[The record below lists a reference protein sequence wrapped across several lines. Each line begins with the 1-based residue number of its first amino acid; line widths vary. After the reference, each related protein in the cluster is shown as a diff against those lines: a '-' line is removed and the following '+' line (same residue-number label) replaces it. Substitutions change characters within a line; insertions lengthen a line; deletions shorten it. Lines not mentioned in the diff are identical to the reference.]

1 MIKVKDVM
9 TRNVIYVKKDTP
21 VIEAIQ
27 LMAKND
33 VTGVPVV
40 EDDMTPAGVLS
51 EQDVLRLLHTYRDEK
66 DRTAGDFMS
75 TPAIHFDMEEP
86 LLDACFR
93 LRDKLKK
100 CSIRRV
106 LVTSQGK
113 VVGIIS
119 RSDILVCILNLCN
132 EDAVLD
138 CLNLE

>member
-21 VIEAIQ
+21 VIEAIR
-27 LMAKND
+27 LMVKGD

-66 DRTAGDFMS
+66 DRTVADFMS
-75 TPAIHFDMEEP
+75 QPAIHFDLEEP

-93 LRDKLKK
+93 LREKLRE

-119 RSDILVCILNLCN
+119 RSDILICILNLCN

>member
-9 TRNVIYVKKDTP
+9 TRDVIYVTKDTP
-21 VIEAIQ
+21 VVEAIR

-33 VTGVPVV
+33 ITGVPVV

-51 EQDVLRLLHTYRDEK
+51 EQDVLRLLHTYKEEK
-66 DRTAGDFMS
+66 DRTVAEFMS
-75 TPAIHFDMEEP
+75 KPAIHFDAEEP

-93 LRDKLKK
+93 LREKLRK

-113 VVGIIS
+113 VIGIIS
-119 RSDILVCILNLCN
+119 RSDILICILNLCF

-138 CLNLE
+138 RGSLG

>member
-9 TRNVIYVKKDTP
+9 TRNVISVKKDTP
-21 VIEAIQ
+21 VIEAIR
-27 LMAKND
+27 LMAKENI
-33 VTGVPVV
+33 TGVPVV

-51 EQDVLRLLHTYRDEK
+51 EQDVIRLLHTYRDEK
-66 DRTAGDFMS
+66 DRTVGDFMS
-75 TPAIHFDMEEP
+75 QPAIHFDVDEP

-93 LRDKLKK
+93 LREKLRES
-100 CSIRRV
+100 SIRRV

-119 RSDILVCILNLCN
+119 RSDILICILNLCN

-138 CLNLE
+138 CRSRG